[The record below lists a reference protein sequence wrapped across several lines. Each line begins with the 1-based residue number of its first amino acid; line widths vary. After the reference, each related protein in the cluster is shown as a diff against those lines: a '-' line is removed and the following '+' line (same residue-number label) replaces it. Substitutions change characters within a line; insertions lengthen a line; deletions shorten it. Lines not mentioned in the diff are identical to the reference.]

1 MDISNTFQSCVVQS
15 PVKNKSRARNL
26 FEKEEFSRVFFDE
39 LSEKQK
45 ERRERKGKQFV
56 A

>member
-15 PVKNKSRARNL
+15 PVKNKRVRNL
-26 FEKEEFSRVFFDE
+26 FEKEISRVFFDE

-45 ERRERKGKQFV
+45 FV

>member
-1 MDISNTFQSCVVQS
+1 MDISNTFQSCVVRS

-26 FEKEEFSRVFFDE
+26 FEKEISRVFFDFE

-45 ERRERKGKQFV
+45 FV

>member
-26 FEKEEFSRVFFDE
+26 FEKEISRVFFDE

-45 ERRERKGKQFV
+45 FV